1 MGGCWFQLQ
10 KIEKSKGEIRLKR
23 TSKLAL
29 IMTLVISLLV
39 MGIVPALAYTNS
51 YSTKYSTSQKY
62 YSNYGSYNTK
72 YYYYYRNTPT
82 PKPSQPS
89 QPSQPTQPTKPAPT
103 PNNPTTPAPSTG
115 LTADEAQM
123 VNLVNQA
130 RTGQG
135 LKALSVNSQLV
146 TLARRKSQDMV
157 DKNYFSHTSP
167 TYGSPFDMMKN
178 AGVKYSTAGENIAG
192 AATVDSAHQN
202 LMNSPGHRA
211 NILNSSFTQ
220 VGIGIVSGSQYGK
233 MFTQMF
239 IGN

>member
-1 MGGCWFQLQ
+1 M
-10 KIEKSKGEIRLKR
+10 I
-23 TSKLAL
+23 
-29 IMTLVISLLV
+29 LVISLLV
-39 MGIVPALAYTNS
+39 MGIVPALAYTSNY
-51 YSTKYSTSQKY
+51 YSTKYSTSQNY
-62 YSNYGSYNTK
+62 YYNSGSYSTK
-72 YYYYYRNTPT
+72 YYYYYRNNPT
-82 PKPSQPS
+82 TKPT
-89 QPSQPTQPTKPAPT
+89 QPTQPTQ
-103 PNNPTTPAPSTG
+103 PTTPTTPTNPAPSTG
-115 LTADEAQM
+115 LTADEAKM

-135 LKALSVNSQLV
+135 VKALSVNSQLV

-192 AATVDSAHQN
+192 AATVESAHQS
-202 LMNSPGHRA
+202 LMNSSGHRA

-220 VGIGIVSGSQYGK
+220 IGIGIVSGSQYGK

>member
-1 MGGCWFQLQ
+1 M
-10 KIEKSKGEIRLKR
+10 
-23 TSKLAL
+23 LA
-29 IMTLVISLLV
+29 I
-39 MGIVPALAYTNS
+39 GIIPALGYTRY
-51 YSTKYSTSQKY
+51 YSTKYTTKKY
-62 YSNYGSYNTK
+62 YNTGSYSTK
-72 YYYYYRNTPT
+72 YYYYYRNIPT
-82 PKPSQPS
+82 TRPVPQPS
-89 QPSQPTQPTKPAPT
+89 QPSKPTQPTTPTQPAPAPT
-103 PNNPTTPAPSTG
+103 TPSNPAPSSG
-115 LTADEAQM
+115 LTAEESKM

-135 LKALSVNSQLV
+135 VKPLSVNSQLV

-167 TYGSPFDMMKN
+167 TYGSPFEMMKS

-192 AATVDSAHQN
+192 AATTESAHQN

-220 VGIGIVSGSQYGK
+220 IGIGIVSGSQYGK

-239 IGN
+239 IGL

>member
-1 MGGCWFQLQ
+1 M
-10 KIEKSKGEIRLKR
+10 KR

-29 IMTLVISLLV
+29 IMILVISLLV
-39 MGIVPALAYTNS
+39 MGIVPALAYTSNY
-51 YSTKYSTSQKY
+51 YSTKYSTSQNY
-62 YSNYGSYNTK
+62 YYNSGSYSTK
-72 YYYYYRNTPT
+72 YYYYYRNNPT
-82 PKPSQPS
+82 TKPT
-89 QPSQPTQPTKPAPT
+89 QPTQPTQ
-103 PNNPTTPAPSTG
+103 PTTPTTPTNPAPSTG
-115 LTADEAQM
+115 LTADEAKM

-135 LKALSVNSQLV
+135 VKALSVNSQLV

-192 AATVDSAHQN
+192 AATVESAHQS
-202 LMNSPGHRA
+202 LMNSSGHRA

-220 VGIGIVSGSQYGK
+220 IGIGIVSGSQYGK

>member
-1 MGGCWFQLQ
+1 M
-10 KIEKSKGEIRLKR
+10 KR

-29 IMTLVISLLV
+29 ILILIVSMLII
-39 MGIVPALAYTNS
+39 GIIPALGYTKY
-51 YSTKYSTSQKY
+51 YSTKYSTNQTY
-62 YSNYGSYNTK
+62 YKPGSYSTK
-72 YYYYYRNTPT
+72 YYYYYRNNPT
-82 PKPSQPS
+82 TSPVPQPSQPSKPSQPS
-89 QPSQPTQPTKPAPT
+89 TPAPT
-103 PNNPTTPAPSTG
+103 TPSNPAPSSG
-115 LTADEAQM
+115 LTADESKM

-130 RTGQG
+130 RTEQG
-135 LKALSVNSQLV
+135 VKPLSVNSQLV

-192 AATVDSAHQN
+192 AATTESAHQN

-220 VGIGIVSGSQYGK
+220 IGIGIVSGSLYGK
-233 MFTQMF
+233 IFTQMF
-239 IGN
+239 IGL

>member
-1 MGGCWFQLQ
+1 M
-10 KIEKSKGEIRLKR
+10 KR
-23 TSKLAL
+23 TLKLAL
-29 IMTLVISLLV
+29 ILVLIVSLLAI
-39 MGIVPALAYTNS
+39 GIVPVLGYTNY
-51 YSTKYSTSQKY
+51 YSTKYSTGKTNY
-62 YSNYGSYNTK
+62 YNSGSYSTR
-72 YYYYYRNTPT
+72 YYYYYRNIPT
-82 PKPSQPS
+82 TRPVP
-89 QPSQPTQPTKPAPT
+89 QPSQPTQPAPKPSIPTQPTPAPT
-103 PNNPTTPAPSTG
+103 KPSNPAPSSG
-115 LTADEAQM
+115 LTADEAKM

-135 LKALSVNSQLV
+135 VKPLNVNSQLV

-157 DKNYFSHTSP
+157 DKKYFSHTSH

-192 AATVDSAHQN
+192 AATTESAHQS

-220 VGIGIVSGSQYGK
+220 IGIGIISGSQYGK

-239 IGN
+239 IGL

>member
-1 MGGCWFQLQ
+1 M
-10 KIEKSKGEIRLKR
+10 I
-23 TSKLAL
+23 
-29 IMTLVISLLV
+29 LVISLLV
-39 MGIVPALAYTNS
+39 MGIVPALAYTNY

-62 YSNYGSYNTK
+62 YSTNGSYSTK
-72 YYYYYRNTPT
+72 YYYYYRNNPT
-82 PKPSQPS
+82 TRPTQPS
-89 QPSQPTQPTKPAPT
+89 KPAQPTQPTQPTQPAPAPT
-103 PNNPTTPAPSTG
+103 NPTTPAPSTG
-115 LTADEAQM
+115 LTADEAKM

-135 LKALSVNSQLV
+135 VKALSVNSQLV

-192 AATVDSAHQN
+192 AATVDSAHQS

>member
-1 MGGCWFQLQ
+1 M
-10 KIEKSKGEIRLKR
+10 KR

-29 IMTLVISLLV
+29 IMILVISLLV
-39 MGIVPALAYTNS
+39 MGIVPALAYTNY
-51 YSTKYSTSQKY
+51 YSTKYSTGQKY
-62 YSNYGSYNTK
+62 YSTNGSYSTK
-72 YYYYYRNTPT
+72 YYYYYRNRPSAKPT
-82 PKPSQPS
+82 QPS
-89 QPSQPTQPTKPAPT
+89 IPTQPTQPTQPTNPAPT
-103 PNNPTTPAPSTG
+103 TPTTPAPSTG

-135 LKALSVNSQLV
+135 VKALSVNSQLV

-192 AATVDSAHQN
+192 AATVQSAHQS

-220 VGIGIVSGSQYGK
+220 IGIGIVSGSRYGK

>member
-1 MGGCWFQLQ
+1 M
-10 KIEKSKGEIRLKR
+10 KGEIRLKR
-23 TSKLAL
+23 TSKLAV
-29 IMTLVISLLV
+29 ITILVISLLV
-39 MGIVPALAYTNS
+39 MGIVPALAGTNY

-62 YSNYGSYNTK
+62 YSTNGSYSTK
-72 YYYYYRNTPT
+72 YYYYYRTIPGVKPT
-82 PKPSQPS
+82 QPTQPT
-89 QPSQPTQPTKPAPT
+89 QPSQPTQPTQPAKPAPA
-103 PNNPTTPAPSTG
+103 PNAPTTPAPSSG
-115 LTADEAQM
+115 LTADEAKM

-135 LKALSVNSQLV
+135 VKALSVNSQLV

-167 TYGSPFDMMKN
+167 TYGSPFEMMKN

-192 AATVDSAHQN
+192 AATVESAHQN

-220 VGIGIVSGSQYGK
+220 IGIGIVSGSQYGK
-233 MFTQMF
+233 IFTQMF

>member
-1 MGGCWFQLQ
+1 M
-10 KIEKSKGEIRLKR
+10 KR
-23 TSKLAL
+23 TSKLAV
-29 IMTLVISLLV
+29 IMILVISLLV
-39 MGIVPALAYTNS
+39 MGIVPALAYTNY
-51 YSTKYSTSQKY
+51 YSTKYSTSQRY
-62 YSNYGSYNTK
+62 YSTNGSYSTK
-72 YYYYYRNTPT
+72 YYYYYRNNPTTTPT
-82 PKPSQPS
+82 QPS
-89 QPSQPTQPTKPAPT
+89 NPTQPTQPTQPT
-103 PNNPTTPAPSTG
+103 TPTTPAPSTG
-115 LTADEAQM
+115 LTADEAKM

-178 AGVKYSTAGENIAG
+178 AGVKYTTAGENIAG
-192 AATVDSAHQN
+192 AATVESAHQS

-233 MFTQMF
+233 IFTQMF

>member
-1 MGGCWFQLQ
+1 M
-10 KIEKSKGEIRLKR
+10 I
-23 TSKLAL
+23 
-29 IMTLVISLLV
+29 LVISLLV
-39 MGIVPALAYTNS
+39 MGIVPALAATNYY
-51 YSTKYSTSQKY
+51 YSTKYSTSQRYY
-62 YSNYGSYNTK
+62 YSTNGSYSTK
-72 YYYYYRNTPT
+72 YYYYYRNNPT
-82 PKPSQPS
+82 TKPTQPS
-89 QPSQPTQPTKPAPT
+89 NPTQPTQPTQPT
-103 PNNPTTPAPSTG
+103 NPTTPAPSTG
-115 LTADEAQM
+115 LTADEAKM

-178 AGVKYSTAGENIAG
+178 AGIKYSTAGENIAG
-192 AATVDSAHQN
+192 AATVESAHQN

-220 VGIGIVSGSQYGK
+220 IGIGIVSGSQYGK
-233 MFTQMF
+233 IFTQMF

>member
-1 MGGCWFQLQ
+1 M
-10 KIEKSKGEIRLKR
+10 I
-23 TSKLAL
+23 
-29 IMTLVISLLV
+29 LVISLLV
-39 MGIVPALAYTNS
+39 MGIVPALAYTNYTNY
-51 YSTKYSTSQKY
+51 YSTKYSTSQRY
-62 YSNYGSYNTK
+62 YSTNGSYSTK
-72 YYYYYRNTPT
+72 YYYYYYRNNPT
-82 PKPSQPS
+82 TRPTQPS
-89 QPSQPTQPTKPAPT
+89 NPTQPTQPTQPT
-103 PNNPTTPAPSTG
+103 NPTTPAPSTG
-115 LTADEAQM
+115 LTADEAKM

-178 AGVKYSTAGENIAG
+178 AGIKYSTAGENIAG
-192 AATVDSAHQN
+192 AATVESAHQS

-220 VGIGIVSGSQYGK
+220 IGIGIVSGSQYGK
-233 MFTQMF
+233 IFTQMF

>member
-1 MGGCWFQLQ
+1 M
-10 KIEKSKGEIRLKR
+10 KR
-23 TSKLAL
+23 TSKLAV
-29 IMTLVISLLV
+29 IMILVISLLV
-39 MGIVPALAYTNS
+39 VGTVPTLAYTNY

-62 YSNYGSYNTK
+62 YNNGSYSTK
-72 YYYYYRNTPT
+72 YNYYYTIKPT
-82 PKPSQPS
+82 QPS
-89 QPSQPTQPTKPAPT
+89 TPAQPTQPTQPTKPAPAPT
-103 PNNPTTPAPSTG
+103 TPTTPAPSTG
-115 LTADEAQM
+115 LTADEAKM

-135 LKALSVNSQLV
+135 VKALSVNSQLV

-192 AATVDSAHQN
+192 AGTVDSAHQS

-211 NILNSSFTQ
+211 NILNSSFNQ
-220 VGIGIVSGSQYGK
+220 IGIGIVSGSQYGK